1 MKKTLQRLLHLTLA
15 AAILLGAALPLP
27 AAAKPADPAPM
38 EVHFLDVG
46 QGDCT
51 LVTCDGHA
59 MLIDTGDDTKGTAIQ
74 NYLKKQKVKNLDYL
88 ILTHPDADHIGGAP
102 VVITKF
108 EISKVFVSNF
118 EKDNNTYRKLMQ
130 ALDDKNLRGIT
141 PAVESQYKLGTAE
154 FTILAPNDTYDTPN
168 DSSIALLLKNGK
180 NSFLFTGDA
189 EATAEM
195 DILAT
200 DIDISADVY
209 KVGHHGSRSS
219 TSKKFFKAVDPD
231 YAVISCGEG
240 NSYGHPHA
248 ETLNTLRTNGVAVYR
263 TDEDGTIIATADG
276 KEISFNVPASETWKA
291 GEPTGSSAKN
301 NAGGKTSAAAQ
312 TAKTGTGTKS
322 SGSAPAAQS
331 KNSTPA
337 VTPPATDKQ
346 TGGSTPASEK
356 PAAET
361 PAPAPQP
368 ENNAPT
374 QSESSTPAPE
384 STPAIA
390 EPTPEPPAPA
400 TTEVTYILNV
410 KTKKFHRPSCNSLPT
425 VNRLDS
431 SESRDSIIA
440 QGYVPCK
447 RCNP

>member
-1 MKKTLQRLLHLTLA
+1 MKKTLQKLLYLA
-15 AAILLGAALPLP
+15 LAVSVLLGAALPLP
-27 AAAKPADPAPM
+27 ATAKTVDPKPM

-59 MLIDTGDDTKGTAIQ
+59 MLIDAGDDTKGTAIQ
-74 NYLKKQKVKNLDYL
+74 NYLKKQKIKSLDYL
-88 ILTHPDADHIGGAP
+88 ILTHPDTDHIGGAP
-102 VVITKF
+102 VIITKF
-108 EISKVFVSNF
+108 EIAKVFVSNF
-118 EKDNNTYRKLMQ
+118 EKDNSTYRKLIQ
-130 ALDDKNLRGIT
+130 ALDDNNLKSST
-141 PAVESQYKLGTAE
+141 PAVKSKYSLGTAE
-154 FTILAPNDTYDTPN
+154 FTILAPNDTYETPN

-200 DIDISADVY
+200 DIDITADVY

-248 ETLNTLRTNGVAVYR
+248 ETLNTLRTNGVSVYR
-263 TDEDGTIIATADG
+263 TDEEGAIIATADG
-276 KEISFNVPASETWKA
+276 KAISFNVPASETWKA

-301 NAGGKTSAAAQ
+301 STLAKSATKAASKGAA
-312 TAKTGTGTKS
+312 TPAAPSKS
-322 SGSAPAAQS
+322 SSSA
-331 KNSTPA
+331 T
-337 VTPPATDKQ
+337 
-346 TGGSTPASEK
+346 EK

-361 PAPAPQP
+361 TAPAAQPETSAPAAEKPAAETTAPQP
-368 ENNAPT
+368 ED
-374 QSESSTPAPE
+374 STPAV
-384 STPAIA
+384 A

-410 KTKKFHRPSCNSLPT
+410 KTKKFHRTSCSYLPT
-425 VNRLDS
+425 TNRLDS
-431 SESRDSIIA
+431 SESRESIIA
-440 QGYVPCK
+440 QGYDPCK
-447 RCNP
+447 KCNP

>member
-1 MKKTLQRLLHLTLA
+1 MKKTLQRLLHLALA

-27 AAAKPADPAPM
+27 VAAKPADSKLM

-59 MLIDTGDDTKGTAIQ
+59 MLIDAGDDTKGTAIQ
-74 NYLKKQKVKNLDYL
+74 NYLQKQKVKSLDYL

-102 VVITKF
+102 VIITKF
-108 EISKVFVSNF
+108 EIAKVFVSNF
-118 EKDNNTYRKLMQ
+118 EKDNDTYRKLIQ
-130 ALDDKNLRGIT
+130 ALDDKNLKTTT
-141 PAVESQYKLGTAE
+141 PAVESKYKLGTAE
-154 FTILAPNDTYDTPN
+154 FTILAPNGTYNAPN
-168 DSSIALLLKNGK
+168 DSSVALLLKNGK
-180 NSFLFTGDA
+180 NRFLFTGDA

-200 DIDISADVY
+200 GIDISADVY

-219 TSKKFFKAVDPD
+219 TSKRFFKAVKPD

-263 TDEDGTIIATADG
+263 TDEDGAIIATADG
-276 KEISFNVPASETWKA
+276 KSISFNVPASETWKA

-301 NAGGKTSAAAQ
+301 SAGGKTPATA
-312 TAKTGTGTKS
+312 TAKAGTGPKS
-322 SGSAPAAQS
+322 SGAAPAV
-331 KNSTPA
+331 KTP
-337 VTPPATDKQ
+337 VPAT
-346 TGGSTPASEK
+346 
-356 PAAET
+356 
-361 PAPAPQP
+361 QP
-368 ENNAPT
+368 
-374 QSESSTPAPE
+374 ESSTPAAEKPTTGTPAPAAQPE
-384 STPAIA
+384 SSAPTQSASAPAAPQEGTPAIT
-390 EPTPEPPAPA
+390 EPAPEPPAPA

-410 KTKKFHRPSCNSLPT
+410 KTKKFHRTSCSYLPT

-431 SESRDSIIA
+431 SESRESIIA
-440 QGYVPCK
+440 QGYDPCK

>member
-1 MKKTLQRLLHLTLA
+1 MLLMKKTLQRLLHLTLA
-15 AAILLGAALPLP
+15 VSVLLGVALPLP
-27 AAAKPADPAPM
+27 VTAKTEDPKPM

-46 QGDCT
+46 QGDAT
-51 LVTCDGHA
+51 LITCDGHA
-59 MLIDTGDDTKGTAIQ
+59 MLIDAGDDTKGTAIQ
-74 NYLKKQKVKNLDYL
+74 NYLKKQKIKSLDYL

-102 VVITKF
+102 VIITKF
-108 EISKVFVSNF
+108 EIAKVFVSNF
-118 EKDNNTYRKLMQ
+118 EKDNSTYRKLIQ
-130 ALDDKNLRGIT
+130 ALDDNNLKSST
-141 PAVESQYKLGTAE
+141 PAVKSKYSLGTAE
-154 FTILAPNDTYDTPN
+154 FTILAPNDTYETPN

-195 DILAT
+195 DILANG
-200 DIDISADVY
+200 IDISADVY

-219 TSKKFFKAVDPD
+219 TSQRFFKAVKPD

-263 TDEDGTIIATADG
+263 TDEDGTIIATSDG
-276 KEISFNVPASETWKA
+276 KTISFNVPASETWKA

-301 NAGGKTSAAAQ
+301 STLAKSTTKAASKGAATPAAPSKSSNSAA
-312 TAKTGTGTKS
+312 K
-322 SGSAPAAQS
+322 
-331 KNSTPA
+331 
-337 VTPPATDKQ
+337 
-346 TGGSTPASEK
+346 K

-368 ENNAPT
+368 ED
-374 QSESSTPAPE
+374 STPAV
-384 STPAIA
+384 A

-410 KTKKFHRPSCNSLPT
+410 KTKKFHRTSCSYLPT
-425 VNRLDS
+425 TNRLDS
-431 SESRDSIIA
+431 SESRESIIA
-440 QGYVPCK
+440 QGYEPCK
-447 RCNP
+447 KCNP